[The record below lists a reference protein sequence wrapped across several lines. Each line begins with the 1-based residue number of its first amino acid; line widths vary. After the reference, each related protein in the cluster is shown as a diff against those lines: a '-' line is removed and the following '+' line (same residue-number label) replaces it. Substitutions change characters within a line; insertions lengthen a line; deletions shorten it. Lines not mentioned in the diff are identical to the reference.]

1 MLPLTVMSTVMS
13 KAVCNGLC
21 PESMVIMPVTS
32 LYARTSWV
40 GFLSGSLKV
49 TTDDSEPRADLT
61 STFR

>member
-13 KAVCNGLC
+13 NAVWSGLC
-21 PESMVIMPVTS
+21 ADSMVIMPVMS
-32 LYARTSWV
+32 LYARMSWV